1 MVRIRLGGEGAEAG
15 GIFGVVA
22 RVVVKRVIGEEEEV
36 VGVEAALGEVD
47 IEVV

>member
-22 RVVVKRVIGEEEEV
+22 RVVVKRVIGEEEV
-36 VGVEAALGEVD
+36 VGVEAALEEVD